1 MHPAS
6 SNLATLLW
14 RSAAAQP
21 HQPALLRREG
31 ETSYGALV
39 RRAAAVAGAL
49 RSAGAVPGDRA
60 AFLLERSGDAIAA
73 LFGIHAAGLI
83 AVGINDRLR
92 PRQIEHQLNHSG
104 ARVLLSDATML
115 GRLPRALATEAE
127 ILDVSAVPP
136 EGSGEPLQ
144 RQPADLAQ
152 IIYTSGST
160 GLPKGVVF
168 THGALQAGIATVNAY
183 LGQRADDRV
192 ASLLALSTVYGL
204 NQVLTA
210 VACGAS
216 VVVETSPL
224 AAEALV
230 TLRERGATVIA
241 AVPPLWL
248 QFLAVNGFDAG
259 SLPAARVLQ
268 NAGGHLPVDAVR
280 RIRSAFP
287 RADFFLQHLTQCLAA
302 APDRREKDNHI
313 VHASAQRCADQDPE
327 RTRQKSKLRCQHRPH
342 QRPRTSDRCKMMPEN
357 HPTIRWHIILAIVL
371 QDRRR
376 GSFVI
381 EHQYFCSEPFA
392 VKTVAD
398 AKRAKARHNDPKGTD
413 LLAALRWRARRGP
426 KA

>member
-1 MHPAS
+1 M
-6 SNLATLLW
+6 
-14 RSAAAQP
+14 
-21 HQPALLRREG
+21 
-31 ETSYGALV
+31 
-39 RRAAAVAGAL
+39 
-49 RSAGAVPGDRA
+49 PGDRA

-268 NAGGHLPVDAVR
+268 NAGGH
-280 RIRSAFP
+280 
-287 RADFFLQHLTQCLAA
+287 
-302 APDRREKDNHI
+302 
-313 VHASAQRCADQDPE
+313 
-327 RTRQKSKLRCQHRPH
+327 
-342 QRPRTSDRCKMMPEN
+342 
-357 HPTIRWHIILAIVL
+357 
-371 QDRRR
+371 
-376 GSFVI
+376 
-381 EHQYFCSEPFA
+381 FA
-392 VKTVAD
+392 G
-398 AKRAKARHNDPKGTD
+398 R
-413 LLAALRWRARRGP
+413 
-426 KA
+426 